1 MNKFMK
7 LVEIED
13 GKFNPI
19 GFIYEHTADFSEER
33 CFLLCKR
40 KTNLLLIKFKEV
52 NQKVEILSID
62 ENSNNIMDLKNKQFI
77 SNSDYEYDFSLFE
90 NTSYNI
96 TDFFNEKVYSHA
108 DVVSKQDFLEAI
120 GFSDLDEQWNS
131 IFSAIRKSG
140 ITPNQF
146 SKILNQL
153 SKE

>member
-1 MNKFMK
+1 M
-7 LVEIED
+7 
-13 GKFNPI
+13 
-19 GFIYEHTADFSEER
+19 
-33 CFLLCKR
+33 
-40 KTNLLLIKFKEV
+40 
-52 NQKVEILSID
+52 SID

-153 SKE
+153 WEE